1 MVLRTGF
8 NDTNIEQLSRDDLK
22 ILRHADVCKKLGIS
36 PSKLFA
42 MIAAGSFPAPFKL
55 IPQGRAVGWVAR
67 DVDTYI
73 IERRRASYREAL

>member
-8 NDTNIEQLSRDDLK
+8 NDSNIERSSQDDLK

>member
-8 NDTNIEQLSRDDLK
+8 NDSNIELSRDDLK